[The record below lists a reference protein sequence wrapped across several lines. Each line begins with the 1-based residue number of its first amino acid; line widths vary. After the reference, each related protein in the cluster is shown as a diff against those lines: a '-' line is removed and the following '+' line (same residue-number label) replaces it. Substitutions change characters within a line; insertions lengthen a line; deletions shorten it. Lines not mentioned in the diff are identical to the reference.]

1 MYLSKSDKVIVQNWQ
16 IFLSKFLNILLQF
29 ENVLVQREGGIG
41 EGGR

>member
-1 MYLSKSDKVIVQNWQ
+1 MYLSKSDKVIVQNWK